1 MSNTPRALQLFPR
14 MSRLLFACVLIW
26 PNLYAQTGASLSASM
41 NAAQGD
47 FAGLVEIGNGRRLYL
62 ECHGAGSPTVIPES
76 GFRNTAAIWTI
87 SDDPRQKPVFPDV
100 AEFTHVCAYD
110 RPGTTLA
117 DNQFSR
123 SDPVPMPRTIPEIVS
138 DLHAL
143 LTAAQISGPYVL
155 TAHSLGGIMAR
166 MYTAT
171 YPYSV
176 VGLVLVDA
184 YPENLAE
191 LLGPTNGLLFE
202 QLATSVP
209 PVFKN
214 YPDLENIDFAAA
226 ADLMRQTAKT
236 KPLRP
241 LPLYVLSR
249 GLPIALPAG
258 GLPADFPLD
267 LENAWRAGQNQ
278 LAALLPDSQHRIAC
292 KSEHYIQVEQP
303 RLVVDAVRQV
313 VRSVQEGVWP

>member
-1 MSNTPRALQLFPR
+1 MSNAPRILQLLPR
-14 MSRLLFACVLIW
+14 TSRLLFACVLIW

-47 FAGLVEIGNGRRLYL
+47 FSGLVEIGNGRRLYL
-62 ECHGAGSPTVIPES
+62 ECHGTGSPTVILES

-87 SDDPRQKPVFPDV
+87 SDHPHQKPVLPDV

-110 RPGTTLA
+110 RPGTTLS

-123 SDPVPMPRTIPEIVS
+123 SDPVPMPRTVPEIVS
-138 DLHAL
+138 DLHLL

-191 LLGPTNGLLFE
+191 LLGPTNGPLFE

-209 PVFKN
+209 PAFKN

-226 ADLMRQTAKT
+226 ADQMRQTAKT
-236 KPLRP
+236 EPLRP
-241 LPLYVLSR
+241 LPIYVLSR
-249 GLPIALPAG
+249 GLPIALPAS
-258 GLPADFPLD
+258 GLPAGFPLD

-303 RLVVDAVRQV
+303 LFVVDTVRQV
-313 VRSVQEGVWP
+313 VRAVREGVWP

>member
-1 MSNTPRALQLFPR
+1 
-14 MSRLLFACVLIW
+14 
-26 PNLYAQTGASLSASM
+26 
-41 NAAQGD
+41 
-47 FAGLVEIGNGRRLYL
+47 
-62 ECHGAGSPTVIPES
+62 
-76 GFRNTAAIWTI
+76 
-87 SDDPRQKPVFPDV
+87 
-100 AEFTHVCAYD
+100 
-110 RPGTTLA
+110 
-117 DNQFSR
+117 
-123 SDPVPMPRTIPEIVS
+123 MPRTIPEIVS

-184 YPENLAE
+184 YPENLAQ
-191 LLGPTNGLLFE
+191 LLGPANGLLFE

-209 PVFKN
+209 PVFEN

-226 ADLMRQTAKT
+226 ADLMLQTAQT

-241 LPLYVLSR
+241 LPIYVLSR
-249 GLPIALPAG
+249 GLPIALPAS
-258 GLPADFPLD
+258 GLPAGFPLQ

-278 LAALLPDSQHRIAC
+278 LAALLPDSQHRIAW

-303 RLVVDAVRQV
+303 LLVVDSVREVVRAVR
-313 VRSVQEGVWP
+313 EGVWP